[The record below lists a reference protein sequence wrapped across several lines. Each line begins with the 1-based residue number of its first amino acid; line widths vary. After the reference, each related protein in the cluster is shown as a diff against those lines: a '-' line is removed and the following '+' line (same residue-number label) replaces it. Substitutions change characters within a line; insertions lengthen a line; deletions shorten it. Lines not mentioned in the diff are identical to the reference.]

1 VECINHCKKGEL
13 ININLKIY
21 FFYYITQLNFSN
33 NQKLDKK
40 MYGGL
45 TGFGAYP
52 SLGGLLIGGA
62 KTPRKQDDPQAYA
75 QYRGVKNFYLNQKR
89 MQAKDNLKHLIDAE
103 RWASTVADS
112 GGHPEYAD
120 WLTRDYVKDIKL
132 LQRKTL
138 PSWAATEYVYGEKFG
153 RPTPP
158 RAKMTEEQKMMM
170 REDKLAKEL
179 RRQELGVPKIYNP
192 RTKRM
197 VYVDTPTGKKLVK
210 AQSGLSAFQSKFRS
224 RGPTTTT
231 ERLYSNIDEYG
242 ANRSGLSLGPQARSI
257 AAASRSGRNPLGI
270 SDAQLIAALE
280 SGSM

>member
-1 VECINHCKKGEL
+1 
-13 ININLKIY
+13 
-21 FFYYITQLNFSN
+21 
-33 NQKLDKK
+33 

-45 TGFGAYP
+45 TGFGMEP

-62 KTPRKQDDPQAYA
+62 KPPRKQDDPQAYA
-75 QYRGVKNFYLNQKR
+75 EYRGMKNFYLNQKR
-89 MQAKDNLKHLIDAE
+89 MQAKDNLNHLIDAE
-103 RWASTVADS
+103 RWAASAA
-112 GGHPEYAD
+112 GQAGHPEYAD

-132 LQRKTL
+132 TQRKKL

-158 RAKMTEEQKMMM
+158 RAKLTQEQKMMM

-197 VYVDTPTGKKLVK
+197 VYVDSPTGKKLVK

-224 RGPTTTT
+224 SRPVVYGP
-231 ERLYSNIDEYG
+231 ERPPSNYPQIGYDIGMSPLYSSIPSVLTSAEPRDYRDVRRDNAAY
-242 ANRSGLSLGPQARSI
+242 ARAVRADRARMSE
-257 AAASRSGRNPLGI
+257 L
-270 SDAQLIAALE
+270 D
-280 SGSM
+280 